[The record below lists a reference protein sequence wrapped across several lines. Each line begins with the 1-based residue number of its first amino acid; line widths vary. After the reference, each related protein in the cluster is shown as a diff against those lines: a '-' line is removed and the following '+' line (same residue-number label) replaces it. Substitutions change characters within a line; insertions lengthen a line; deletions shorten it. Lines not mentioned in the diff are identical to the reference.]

1 MSYILLILGLALT
14 IWTISVIRNEGIYQ
28 EEMKETVSL
37 VLSNSTA
44 LIKSIKSLIGILF
57 KDIFIQGN
65 KKTSSSNQEN
75 NITFISLD
83 LEKESNKEYFNEDQM
98 LETDSALKD
107 FSPEIIHLIEEEE
120 EKIA

>member
-1 MSYILLILGLALT
+1 MLLVLALALT

-28 EEMKETVSL
+28 QEMKETVSL

-65 KKTSSSNQEN
+65 KKPSDSNQEN
-75 NITFISLD
+75 NVTFMSLD
-83 LEKESNKEYFNEDQM
+83 SEKETNKEYFNENQI